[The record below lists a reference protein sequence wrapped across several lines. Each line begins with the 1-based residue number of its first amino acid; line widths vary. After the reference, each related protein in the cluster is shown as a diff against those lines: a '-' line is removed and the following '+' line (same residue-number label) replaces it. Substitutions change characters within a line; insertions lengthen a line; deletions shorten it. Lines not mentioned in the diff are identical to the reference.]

1 MVTGD
6 FFQLPPVCKGEVFFA
21 FESEA
26 WKSCIE
32 HTITLNKVFRQKDN
46 RKYCPLVGARLG
58 LVTCS
63 DFVSLLNE
71 MRHGTISADACTRF
85 KSLARPLLPPP
96 PSMPNILPTEL
107 FPMRHEVSNANSTRL
122 RALPHSLHTFHS
134 HDTFPNAPGTT
145 STTAKI
151 TWSISSKP
159 AADSNHAP
167 YKHLS
172 APSGSDKRQGLLSG
186 ILAEKTLELKRGAQ
200 VMLVKNIDEMLVNGC
215 VGQVVGFFKYREVMS
230 MVNGEN
236 DNKRVVVA
244 KTTGFVRK
252 VKVGPHGGSLGG
264 IGGTAGKEN
273 VKTGDPKA
281 TSEPVS
287 QKEEEAFPLVEF
299 PTPEGGKEAVLVMRE
314 EFRVEDS
321 EGKLLARRMQVHC
334 CCQLFI
340 MQHHLHS
347 PPQIPLI
354 LAWAM
359 SIHKSQGQTI
369 QRVKVDLGRVFE
381 KGKIEPSVALKS

>member
-1 MVTGD
+1 M
-6 FFQLPPVCKGEVFFA
+6 CKGEVFFA

-32 HTITLNKVFRQKDN
+32 HTIMLNKVFRQKDN
-46 RKYCPLVGARLG
+46 RKYYPLVGACLR

-63 DFVSLLNE
+63 DFVSLLNA
-71 MRHGTISADACTRF
+71 MRHGTISADASTRF
-85 KSLARPLLPPP
+85 KSLARPLPPPP
-96 PSMPNILPTEL
+96 PSMPNVLPTEL

-122 RALPHSLHTFHS
+122 RALPYSLHTFHS

-145 STTAKI
+145 SATAKKPPS
-151 TWSISSKP
+151 SISSKP
-159 AADSNHAP
+159 AAGSYHVQ
-167 YKHLS
+167 YKPMS

-186 ILAEKTLELKRGAQ
+186 ILAEKTLEFKKGAQ

-230 MVNGEN
+230 MVGGEN
-236 DNKRVVVA
+236 DNKRAVVA
-244 KTTGFVRK
+244 KTTGFVRR
-252 VKVGPHGGSLGG
+252 VKVGPDGGLLGG
-264 IGGTAGKEN
+264 IGGTAEKEN

-281 TSEPVS
+281 TGKPVS

-314 EFRVEDS
+314 EFKVEDS

-334 CCQLFI
+334 CCQPFI
-340 MQHHLHS
+340 
-347 PPQIPLI
+347 
-354 LAWAM
+354 
-359 SIHKSQGQTI
+359 
-369 QRVKVDLGRVFE
+369 
-381 KGKIEPSVALKS
+381 